1 MIVYLIILILA
12 IATSICAAMYWT
24 VKIELKHL
32 QDNFQIKLLA
42 KHISLTRE
50 IESLTK
56 IRAKELDFTELDK
69 IIENLRR
76 LHNG

>member
-1 MIVYLIILILA
+1 MLA
-12 IATSICAAMYWT
+12 IATSIFAAMYWT
-24 VKIELKHL
+24 VKIEFKHL

-50 IESLTK
+50 IEALTK
-56 IRAKELDFTELDK
+56 IRTKELDFTELDK

-76 LHNG
+76 LHNA

>member
-1 MIVYLIILILA
+1 MLA
-12 IATSICAAMYWT
+12 IATSIFAAMYWT

-50 IESLTK
+50 IEALTK
-56 IRAKELDFTELDK
+56 VRTKELDFTELDK

-76 LHNG
+76 LHNA

>member
-1 MIVYLIILILA
+1 MIVYLIILMLTMT
-12 IATSICAAMYWT
+12 TSLFAAMWWT

-50 IESLTK
+50 IEALSK
-56 IRAKELDFTELDK
+56 IRSKELDFTELDK

>member
-1 MIVYLIILILA
+1 MISYLIILVLA
-12 IATSICAAMYWT
+12 IAASVSIAMYWT
-24 VKIELKHL
+24 IKIELKHL
-32 QDNFQIKLLA
+32 QDNFQMKILA

-50 IESLTK
+50 IEALTK
-56 IRAKELDFTELDK
+56 VRTKELDFTELDK